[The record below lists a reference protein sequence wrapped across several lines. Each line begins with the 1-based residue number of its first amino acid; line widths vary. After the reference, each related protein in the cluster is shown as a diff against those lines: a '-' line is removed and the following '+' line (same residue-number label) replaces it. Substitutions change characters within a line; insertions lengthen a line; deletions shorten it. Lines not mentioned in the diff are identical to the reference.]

1 MKGNDGQIPNV
12 RVVRVHEYGL
22 HSWRGKSAYITKRL
36 REPSPPPPTGHVQ
49 GVIADS
55 SGQQFQV
62 LSKGL
67 LQLKSA
73 MRQQQADVEAL
84 SHTER
89 TGASG
94 GEDGEAGSM
103 ESHAPAAAAAAAAE
117 DPWLTERDAEGGAIT
132 YSFDAEEG
140 GLSDSKQQKPGY
152 KM

>member
-1 MKGNDGQIPNV
+1 
-12 RVVRVHEYGL
+12 
-22 HSWRGKSAYITKRL
+22 
-36 REPSPPPPTGHVQ
+36 VQ

>member
-1 MKGNDGQIPNV
+1 MDKSQTSASCVYMSTGYTPGEGNRRTSRNGCV
-12 RVVRVHEYGL
+12 SL
-22 HSWRGKSAYITKRL
+22 L
-36 REPSPPPPTGHVQ
+36 PPHPTGHVQ